1 MPLDNRRK
9 SDVLVVLENNRNGR
23 TKCFSTSAAALCG
36 PKKSQAPPVKTET
49 TTTPPALTP
58 PLLPPPPPPPGEER
72 SLAMVMGTTEHG
84 QSTNGI
90 GRQTNGL
97 QLPAAAQEEA
107 SPEASESRV
116 LNLPETP
123 PKNGANDACKET
135 TVAAAAAL
143 SGTAN
148 SQKFQFQRNETS
160 I

>member
-49 TTTPPALTP
+49 TTPPALTP
-58 PLLPPPPPPPGEER
+58 PLLPPPPPPGEER
-72 SLAMVMGTTEHG
+72 SLAIGTTEHG

-116 LNLPETP
+116 LLNLSETP

-143 SGTAN
+143 SGTAS